1 MYELRLSHTQ
11 HIKFVQI
18 TKTKLKVRKMDVR
31 DLAYMIE
38 RPVNTVYK
46 FFSCKET
53 ANRFVAAEIATALN
67 IKPKE
72 WR

>member
-11 HIKFVQI
+11 HVKFVQ
-18 TKTKLKVRKMDVR
+18 TVKTELKHRKMDVR

-53 ANRFVAAEIATALN
+53 ANRFVAAEIATALD
-67 IKPKE
+67 IKSRE